1 MVLRQSGGGRPA
13 DDTDLMSRPF
23 ILAHLSDV
31 HLAPLPPFA
40 LRHWNVKRVLGYL
53 NWRRGRGS
61 VHARDAL
68 DRITADVAAQSP
80 DHIAV
85 TGDLVNIALPGE
97 YIAARAW
104 LDALGPPTG
113 VSVVPG
119 NHDIYTHLRGDP
131 GCDRWAPFMRGDA
144 DAAAPADQP
153 PTFPYL
159 RVRGRVALIGVNSAE
174 PTPPFVAAGRVGEPQ
189 MGEIATLLAELAAQ
203 GLFRVVM
210 IHHPPL
216 PGLAPPSRGLKDAAA
231 FERVLLRHGAEL
243 VLHGHNHRD
252 MLSWRAWRGGRF
264 PVLGIASGSA
274 IRPHHGEPTARYNL
288 IEIAARDGGIVMRVR
303 SRGLDPAGRQ
313 VVDLPGAPLGAGVV
327 ASYHLT

>member
-1 MVLRQSGGGRPA
+1 
-13 DDTDLMSRPF
+13 MSRPF

-31 HLAPLPPFA
+31 HLAPLPPFS

-61 VHARDAL
+61 VHTRDAL
-68 DRITADVAAQSP
+68 DRITADVAAQKP

-104 LDALGPPTG
+104 LDALGAPG
-113 VSVVPG
+113 DVSVVPG
-119 NHDIYTHLRGDP
+119 NHDIYTHMGRDP

-144 DAAAPADQP
+144 GAAAPSDQE
-153 PTFPYL
+153 PTFPY
-159 RVRGRVALIGVNSAE
+159 VRIRDRVALIGVNSSV
-174 PTPPFVAAGRVGEPQ
+174 PTPPFVAAGIVGQPQ
-189 MGEIATLLAELAAQ
+189 TARLAAILAQ
-203 GLFRVVM
+203 LGDEGLFRVVM

-216 PGLAPPSRGLKDAAA
+216 PGLAPPSRGLSDAADL
-231 FERVLLRHGAEL
+231 ERVLLRHGAEL

-252 MLSWRAWRGGRF
+252 MLSWRDWRGGRF

-274 IRPHHGEPTARYNL
+274 ARPHHGEPMARYNL
-288 IEIAARDGGIVMRVR
+288 VEIAARDGGFVMRVR
-303 SRGLDPAGRQ
+303 SRGLDPTGRH
-313 VVDLPGAPLGAGVV
+313 VVDLPRPPLGAGVV
-327 ASYHLT
+327 ATYRV